1 MDHNPFYYKALPED
15 APFCDRSDE
24 LKYLVKYA
32 KSKNDLVLYAPRRF
46 GKTSL
51 VRRVQKELAKQGVVT
66 VYVNFFGIGSVNE
79 VAARLAAAV
88 FKVTHGKE
96 SLWKKA
102 IRYIFSFR
110 PVLRPSLD
118 GEVEITAEPASRET
132 GMPLLEKVLDELEKF
147 IVGCDHPVQIS
158 FDEFQEIVTLPDAEQ
173 IEAAMRTR
181 IESYQAS
188 HFFIGSRRRVLLGIF
203 SETQRP
209 FFQSAHIYPLGP
221 LPEYELAK
229 FISARFAESGVRCTV
244 PMGLEIARLVEC
256 HPYYSQ
262 RLAFIVAE
270 ESQDN
275 EVVFDTVHSAFR
287 NLLKD
292 VEPVFEAMVQGLPS
306 QQRLVLRAL
315 AREPATRLTSK
326 DYILRHDLG
335 SVTGINFSLTQLERL
350 DFIDQDKKSK
360 VWNVV
365 DPVFAVW
372 LKIL

>member
-1 MDHNPFYYKALPED
+1 MHRNPFYYKALPED
-15 APFCDRSDE
+15 APFCDRTDE

-51 VRRVQKELAKQGVVT
+51 VRRVQKELAKQGVVAI
-66 VYVNFFGIGSVNE
+66 YVNFFGIGSVNE

-88 FKVTHGKE
+88 FKITHGKE

-102 IRYIFSFR
+102 IRFIFSFR
-110 PVLRPSLD
+110 PVLRPTLD
-118 GEVEITAEPASRET
+118 GYVEITAEPASRDT
-132 GMPLLEKVLDELEKF
+132 GMLLLEKVLNELEQF
-147 IVGCDHPVQIS
+147 IVDCDHLVQIS
-158 FDEFQEIVTLPDAEQ
+158 FDEFQEIVTLPEAEQ

-209 FFQSAHIYPLGP
+209 FFQSAHIFPLGP
-221 LPEYELAK
+221 LPKDELAE
-229 FISARFAESGVRCTV
+229 FISSRFAEGGVSCHV
-244 PMGLEIARLVEC
+244 SVGLEIARLVEC

-262 RLAFIVAE
+262 RIAFIAAE
-270 ESQDN
+270 EAKDN
-275 EVVFDTVHSAFR
+275 EVDLDSVHSAFR
-287 NLLKD
+287 SLVKD
-292 VEPVFEAMVQGLPS
+292 VEPVFEAMLQGLPP

-315 AREPATRLTSK
+315 AREPVRRVTSK

-335 SVTGINFSLTQLERL
+335 SVTGINYSLSQLERL
-350 DFIDQDKKSK
+350 DFIDQERNSK
-360 VWNVV
+360 VWSVV

-372 LKIL
+372 LTD